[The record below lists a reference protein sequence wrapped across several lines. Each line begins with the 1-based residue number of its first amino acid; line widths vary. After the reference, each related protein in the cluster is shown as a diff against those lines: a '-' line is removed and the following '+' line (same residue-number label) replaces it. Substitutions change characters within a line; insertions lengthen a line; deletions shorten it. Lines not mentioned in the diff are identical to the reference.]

1 MFLRTASGWRSSSV
15 LIFRR
20 FWVGSVDCL
29 SGRVPGGTRRGDLKG
44 LNGMLMFSPDS
55 ALVISKFHSWESK
68 RVNLDRPEISEWGK
82 VALERDVRCKRV
94 TSLVVIEI
102 DTITGRTSILPKTQ
116 ETD

>member
-1 MFLRTASGWRSSSV
+1 VFLRTASGWRSSSV

-55 ALVISKFHSWESK
+55 ALVISKFHSRESK
-68 RVNLDRPEISEWGK
+68 RVNLDHAETSKSRC
-82 VALERDVRCKRV
+82 ERDVRCKRV
-94 TSLVVIEI
+94 TSFVVIEI
-102 DTITGRTSILPKTQ
+102 DTITGRTSILLKIQ